1 MKTSLSLQL
10 ALIPLILVI
19 WAIYVCSYVVE
30 ETDQVILTQ
39 FGKPIGEPVTEAG
52 LYFKLP
58 FIQKINRIEKR
69 FLPWDGPSREMSTMD
84 KEYIVIDTF
93 ARWRIVD
100 PMQYFLKL
108 TDEGSALKRLNSI
121 LGSETRKAVANHK
134 LSDIVRTDKDR
145 EPEIPD
151 SIVKELD
158 DKELLKPIKIGRENV
173 EQQIFNNAK
182 GKVKD
187 FGIELLDIR
196 IKRINYN
203 ESVRPSIYGRMISER
218 NQVAEL
224 FRSEGAGEAARIRGS
239 KEKELQEIQSKSYK
253 TVEQIYGEADA
264 NASAI
269 YAEAYNR
276 STDAADFYDFI
287 KTLETYKEVLQS
299 DISLFITTDNP
310 LFKLFKR
317 LD

>member
-1 MKTSLSLQL
+1 MKTSLSIQL
-10 ALIPLILVI
+10 AIIPLIFII
-19 WAIYVCSYVVE
+19 WAVYICSYVVE
-30 ETDQVILTQ
+30 ETDQVIITQ

-58 FIQKINRIEKR
+58 FIQEINRIEKR
-69 FLPWDGPSREMSTMD
+69 FLPWDGPEREMSTMD

-121 LGSETRKAVANHK
+121 LGSETRKAVANHR

-145 EPEIPD
+145 QPETPE
-151 SIVKELD
+151 SLVKELG
-158 DKELLKPIKIGRENV
+158 DKQLLKPIEIGRENV
-173 EQQIFNNAK
+173 EQQIFENAK
-182 GKVKD
+182 GKVND

-224 FRSEGAGEAARIRGS
+224 FRSEGAGEAARRRRS
-239 KEKELQEIQSKSYK
+239 RAANE
-253 TVEQIYGEADA
+253 EA
-264 NASAI
+264 AI
-269 YAEAYNR
+269 FR
-276 STDAADFYDFI
+276 STARPDAQAC
-287 KTLETYKEVLQS
+287 S
-299 DISLFITTDNP
+299 SS
-310 LFKLFKR
+310 
-317 LD
+317 

>member
-10 ALIPLILVI
+10 ALIPLILLI

-30 ETDQVILTQ
+30 ETDQVIITQ

-151 SIVKELD
+151 SIVF
-158 DKELLKPIKIGRENV
+158 GR
-173 EQQIFNNAK
+173 
-182 GKVKD
+182 GWP
-187 FGIELLDIR
+187 R
-196 IKRINYN
+196 
-203 ESVRPSIYGRMISER
+203 SVP
-218 NQVAEL
+218 
-224 FRSEGAGEAARIRGS
+224 
-239 KEKELQEIQSKSYK
+239 
-253 TVEQIYGEADA
+253 
-264 NASAI
+264 
-269 YAEAYNR
+269 
-276 STDAADFYDFI
+276 
-287 KTLETYKEVLQS
+287 
-299 DISLFITTDNP
+299 
-310 LFKLFKR
+310 
-317 LD
+317 